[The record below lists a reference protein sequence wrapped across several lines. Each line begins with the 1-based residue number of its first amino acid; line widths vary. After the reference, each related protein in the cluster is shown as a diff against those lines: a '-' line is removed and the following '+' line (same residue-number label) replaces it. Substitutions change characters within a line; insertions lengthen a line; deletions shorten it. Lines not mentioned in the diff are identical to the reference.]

1 MPPPGMRIPEPTD
14 PYFVGV
20 DADTLRIVLF
30 YQNDVAFDPSHIQ
43 VPDNVPK
50 SVYEMAAQRDSE
62 SGAIVIVQVAPAEE

>member
-1 MPPPGMRIPEPTD
+1 MPPPGMRIPEPND

-30 YQNDVAFDPSHIQ
+30 YQNDVAYDPAHIQ

-50 SVYEMAAQRDSE
+50 SVYEMEARRDPE
-62 SGAIVIVQVAPAEE
+62 SSAIVIVQVPPQ